1 MKNLLII
8 PFVLLFINS
17 KACDCK
23 PYNIDS
29 ISVINALNYSK
40 IVVIADIIEIEEE
53 ASNNNGGIRVVKM
66 KVFKNYKGSQNEEV
80 IQLKSYV
87 SSPSCGITLKKGIRY
102 LVYAYND
109 EEKGLMTNI
118 CTRTRIFTS
127 SLFDPI
133 VLDQLSK

>member
-8 PFVLLFINS
+8 SFVLLFINS
-17 KACDCK
+17 KACNCK
-23 PYNIDS
+23 PYSIDS
-29 ISVINALNYSK
+29 ISVINALNYSE
-40 IVVIADIIEIEEE
+40 IVVIADIIEIVEE
-53 ASNNNGGIRVVKM
+53 ASNSNCEIRVVKM

-87 SSPSCGITLKKGIRY
+87 SSRSCGITLKKGIRY
-102 LVYAYND
+102 LVNVYND
-109 EEKGLMTNI
+109 KDKGLMTNI

-127 SLFDPI
+127 FLFDPI